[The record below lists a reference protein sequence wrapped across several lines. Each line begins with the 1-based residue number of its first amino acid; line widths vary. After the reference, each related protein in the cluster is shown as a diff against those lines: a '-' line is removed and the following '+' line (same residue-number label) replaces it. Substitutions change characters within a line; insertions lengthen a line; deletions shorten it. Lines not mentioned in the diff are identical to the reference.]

1 MAVRKP
7 DEIPDTAAVRRGVAE
22 SFVAARLAAR
32 ALPDYPGPLPEAL
45 ADAYARQDAAIALW
59 PDEIAGWK
67 VGGIPEV
74 WAARLGE
81 SRLLG
86 PIFRRHLW
94 HARGDAVTPL
104 PIIPDG
110 FAAVEAE
117 YIFVLAD
124 DVPPKRREWTSAQ
137 AAEVVAELRVGIE
150 LAGSPLATINELGP
164 AVVISDFGNNAG
176 LLIGGPIADW
186 RARPL
191 ESLTCAMQVDG
202 CTVGRGGAA
211 SIAGG
216 PLAAL
221 AFALGCCARRGRVLR
236 AGDLVSTGACT
247 GIHAVRIGQEARAVF
262 AQIADLRGLAVRA
275 EPAEPR
281 RAP

>member
-1 MAVRKP
+1 M
-7 DEIPDTAAVRRGVAE
+7 PDTAAITKSVAG

-32 ALPDYPGPLPEAL
+32 ALPDYPGPLPKTL

-67 VGGIPEV
+67 VGGVPDP
-74 WAARLGE
+74 WPARLGE

-94 HARGDAVTPL
+94 YARTDAITCL
-104 PIIPDG
+104 PVIPGG

-117 YIFVLAD
+117 YVFVLATS
-124 DVPPKRREWTSAQ
+124 VPAERSEWTPAQ

-164 AVVISDFGNNAG
+164 AVVVSDFGNNAG
-176 LLIGGPIADW
+176 LLIGGPIANG
-186 RARPL
+186 ASRPL
-191 ESLTCAMQVDG
+191 ESLTCDMHVDARR
-202 CTVGRGGAA
+202 VGRGGAA

-221 AFALGCCARRGRVLR
+221 AFALGCCARRHRALK
-236 AGDLVSTGACT
+236 AGDVISTGACT
-247 GIHAVRIGQEARAVF
+247 GIHSVRIGE
-262 AQIADLRGLAVRA
+262 AVRA
-275 EPAEPR
+275 AFAGTAELHCRAVRATPR
-281 RAP
+281 PLP

>member
-1 MAVRKP
+1 MS
-7 DEIPDTAAVRRGVAE
+7 DSAAITRSVAG

-32 ALPDYPGPLPEAL
+32 ALPAYPGPLPETL

-67 VGGIPEV
+67 VGGVPDP
-74 WAARLGE
+74 WPARLGE

-94 HARGDAVTPL
+94 HARDDVITRL
-104 PIIPDG
+104 PVIPGG

-117 YIFVLAD
+117 YVFVLATS
-124 DVPPKRREWTSAQ
+124 VPAERREWTPAQ
-137 AAEVVAELRVGIE
+137 TVEVVAELRVGIE

-164 AVVISDFGNNAG
+164 AVVVSDFGNNAG
-176 LLIGGPIADW
+176 LLIGGPIANGLS
-186 RARPL
+186 RPL
-191 ESLTCAMQVDG
+191 ESLTCDMHVDG
-202 CTVGRGGAA
+202 RRVGRGGAA

-221 AFALGCCARRGRVLR
+221 AFALGCCARRGRTLR
-236 AGDLVSTGACT
+236 AGDVISTGACT
-247 GIHAVRIGQEARAVF
+247 GVHTVRIGEEVRAAF
-262 AQIADLRGLAVRA
+262 LGAAELRCRAVRA
-275 EPAEPR
+275 GPAKPR
-281 RAP
+281 RTR